1 MKTSSQYQD
10 LAMILAWPD
19 ATIRGDEAWMMFFKK
34 IGFVKNLNFKV
45 GHTGIVLIE
54 RDTGELHF
62 YDFGRYIAPRGYGRA
77 RSKDSDPK
85 LTIKP
90 KAQIEGDCIVNLLE
104 IVQHFEEI
112 KDAMQGVG
120 ALYFSIVQGIDFYR
134 GKAFADQWVLRGS
147 YPYGAV
153 ANNNNNCSR
162 FIVRL
167 LRHASR
173 KFHFWHPINFPET
186 IKASPMS
193 NVVNASPDRSIYK
206 YTASSGLQSITM
218 NRLASLLFLF
228 KKLRTNI
235 CHKLACAL
243 PEDITIGGMVQKDK
257 PCSVPTK
264 AQYLGGVGEGA
275 WFHIEPISANQ
286 AIIHRFTP
294 QGELEYTV
302 LGKTCQP
309 IDFES
314 PYQITYDSHFL
325 FSHILQDNNT
335 IRLEHICVLTIGE
348 KEFSTN
354 DKYA

>member
-45 GHTGIVLIE
+45 GHTGIILIE
-54 RDTGELHF
+54 RNTGELHF

-85 LTIKP
+85 LTIKT
-90 KAQIEGDCIVNLLE
+90 KAQIDGDHIVNLLE
-104 IVQHFEEI
+104 IVQFFEEI

-120 ALYFSIVQGIDFYR
+120 DLYFSIVQGIDFYS
-134 GKAFADQWVLRGS
+134 GKTFADQWVHRGS

-153 ANNNNNCSR
+153 ALNANNCSR
-162 FIVRL
+162 FIARL
-167 LRHASR
+167 LLHASR
-173 KFHFWHPINFPET
+173 RFHFWHSINFPET

-193 NVVNASPDRSIYK
+193 NLVNASPNRSIYK
-206 YTASSGLQSITM
+206 YTESGGLEIIKM
-218 NRLASLLFLF
+218 NRYASLLFLL

-235 CHKLACAL
+235 CSDLAGSL
-243 PEDITIGGMVQKDK
+243 PEDITIGGMVLKDK
-257 PCSVPTK
+257 PGSIPTK

-275 WFHIEPISANQ
+275 WFYIEPIGTSQ

-294 QGELEYTV
+294 KGKLEYIV
-302 LGKTCQP
+302 LGKAFQP

-325 FSHILQDNNT
+325 YSHILQANNT
-335 IRLEHICVLTIGE
+335 IKLEHICVLTIGE
-348 KEFSTN
+348 KGFSKN
-354 DKYA
+354 DRYA